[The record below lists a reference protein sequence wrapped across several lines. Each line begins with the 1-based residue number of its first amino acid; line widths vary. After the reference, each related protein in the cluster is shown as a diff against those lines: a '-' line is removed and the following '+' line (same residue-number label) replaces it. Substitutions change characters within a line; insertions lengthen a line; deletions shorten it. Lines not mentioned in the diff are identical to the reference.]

1 MTNLENIR
9 NSTPESLAKFLHT
22 IEALA
27 IIEGKA
33 DSEEEL
39 LDWLFAELSITDEE

>member
-9 NSTPESLAKFLHT
+9 NSTPEILAKFLHT

-39 LDWLFAELSITDEE
+39 LDWLFEEHSITEGE